1 MRVYEGA
8 PRQNYQEVLRSIG
21 ALLDQR
27 GMREILLTEGPD
39 GFIVQGLAP
48 VAGEAAWGESAGRL
62 EKETLSFVE
71 DDIARFMDEALA
83 RRNTAAAEAAGTLP
97 PGSPPVRPTPVG
109 FYEQSMRVLGAYIDQ
124 QKPRDVFFLEQDHA
138 FVMRLL
144 MPTRTGA
151 HHVLAEFTA
160 EDIEAMVNSGPQLRG
175 QAAGEEVTAD

>member
-27 GMREILLTEGPD
+27 GMREILLTESAD

-48 VAGEAAWGESAGRL
+48 IAGEGAWGEGGGRL
-62 EKETLSFVE
+62 EKETMTFVE
-71 DDIARFMDEALA
+71 DDIARFMEEALA
-83 RRNTAAAEAAGTLP
+83 RRKQAAEEGQESA
-97 PGSPPVRPTPVG
+97 PVSGG
-109 FYEQSMRVLGAYIDQ
+109 FYEKALRVLGAYIDE

-151 HHVLAEFTA
+151 HHVLAEFTS
-160 EDIEAMVNSGPQLRG
+160 EDIEALVSSGAQLRDNG
-175 QAAGEEVTAD
+175 GGDGAPQG